1 MFKIL
6 STLQKRDASQTG
18 ATNRKLLFPLHT
30 FTSIPLS
37 PVNSKFS
44 CFLFRKIQAV
54 PTVFC
59 IRYRMFHATLGFC
72 ERCFGSTFLE
82 TSLVG
87 TDAQAL
93 VYVWRT
99 SERLFCGAG
108 EGSWDWA
115 KGEDSVQPKKPS
127 SDPVVWARGYGSLKG
142 VQEESEC
149 RGWEGLFKRRYGC
162 ISYSQRRPE
171 PFPSCLCSGWWR
183 LTANVLKKGWAGE
196 ECCPEKLPCTFPPS
210 PLSKPSRKKFKEIPL
225 APGRKTTLQLRSG

>member
-1 MFKIL
+1 MENTCKALNTGSYSLVNPQPMLGIFMFKIL
-6 STLQKRDASQTG
+6 STLQKRDASQTS
-18 ATNRKLLFPLHT
+18 ATNRKLLFSLHT

-72 ERCFGSTFLE
+72 ERCSGSTFLE

-93 VYVWRT
+93 VCVWRT

-115 KGEDSVQPKKPS
+115 KGE
-127 SDPVVWARGYGSLKG
+127 
-142 VQEESEC
+142 
-149 RGWEGLFKRRYGC
+149 
-162 ISYSQRRPE
+162 
-171 PFPSCLCSGWWR
+171 
-183 LTANVLKKGWAGE
+183 
-196 ECCPEKLPCTFPPS
+196 
-210 PLSKPSRKKFKEIPL
+210 EIPAQEAFFWPSGVGMGVRKPEGGTRGKWVQGL
-225 APGRKTTLQLRSG
+225 GRIIQE

>member
-1 MFKIL
+1 MENTCKALNTGSYSLVNPQPMLGIFMFKIL
-6 STLQKRDASQTG
+6 STLQKRDASQTS
-18 ATNRKLLFPLHT
+18 ATNRKLLFSLHT

-72 ERCFGSTFLE
+72 ERCSGSTFLE

-93 VYVWRT
+93 VCVWRT

-108 EGSWDWA
+108 EGSWD
-115 KGEDSVQPKKPS
+115 
-127 SDPVVWARGYGSLKG
+127 
-142 VQEESEC
+142 
-149 RGWEGLFKRRYGC
+149 
-162 ISYSQRRPE
+162 
-171 PFPSCLCSGWWR
+171 
-183 LTANVLKKGWAGE
+183 
-196 ECCPEKLPCTFPPS
+196 
-210 PLSKPSRKKFKEIPL
+210 
-225 APGRKTTLQLRSG
+225 

>member
-6 STLQKRDASQTG
+6 STLQKRDASQTS

-72 ERCFGSTFLE
+72 ERCSGSTFLE

-93 VYVWRT
+93 VCVWRT
-99 SERLFCGAG
+99 SGAG

-115 KGEDSVQPKKPS
+115 KGEEIPAQEAFFWPS
-127 SDPVVWARGYGSLKG
+127 GVGMG

-149 RGWEGLFKRRYGC
+149 RGWKGLFKSRYGC
-162 ISYSQRRPE
+162 RSYSQRRPE

-183 LTANVLKKGWAGE
+183 TCFARSPNPRAGREKASKTMQLAIKGSLLLTRVRAPDARPTQWYGVREPWAE
-196 ECCPEKLPCTFPPS
+196 AFTQIYKVC
-210 PLSKPSRKKFKEIPL
+210 I
-225 APGRKTTLQLRSG
+225 SG